1 MAFLV
6 LCSRNILPRL
16 QLREQSPNEI
26 FKVKLP
32 PQNNLLFFGHR
43 RRLRKWLHFRWT
55 GMRAPRFSLGGLF
68 IAEKRMTSL
77 HNSNGTIIFQTLGKK
92 GKKENVWEGFPRV
105 CVWSG
110 RMNGTREK
118 AAEASLYWG
127 FTGEGEKVGHAGRE
141 REENPFLEKSIF
153 TSSVFL
159 RRRRRRRS
167 YRCKKK

>member
-92 GKKENVWEGFPRV
+92 GKKKKMYGRDSPV
-105 CVWSG
+105 CVSG
-110 RMNGTREK
+110 
-118 AAEASLYWG
+118 L
-127 FTGEGEKVGHAGRE
+127 GE
-141 REENPFLEKSIF
+141 
-153 TSSVFL
+153 
-159 RRRRRRRS
+159 
-167 YRCKKK
+167 

>member
-92 GKKENVWEGFPRV
+92 GKKRKCMGGIPPCVCLVWENERNERK
-105 CVWSG
+105 SG
-110 RMNGTREK
+110 GGIALLGIYRGGGK
-118 AAEASLYWG
+118 GGAC
-127 FTGEGEKVGHAGRE
+127 RE
-141 REENPFLEKSIF
+141 RERRKS
-153 TSSVFL
+153 L
-159 RRRRRRRS
+159 P
-167 YRCKKK
+167 